1 MRPYSTL
8 SPTPSTHQS
17 LTVTTT
23 SLSLSLSLTRSDSQL
38 AHSSISSYIYIY
50 KFQSSLSL
58 SHTKIVELIGKH
70 RKKKSMS
77 NKRPRSGSSID
88 KAVVDVWQRELGQL
102 SSRSFAHRLG
112 GSEVLS
118 LITLSPVFCFLF
130 VSVWMINCLSKF
142 SCLGGF

>member
-1 MRPYSTL
+1 
-8 SPTPSTHQS
+8 
-17 LTVTTT
+17 
-23 SLSLSLSLTRSDSQL
+23 
-38 AHSSISSYIYIY
+38 
-50 KFQSSLSL
+50 
-58 SHTKIVELIGKH
+58 
-70 RKKKSMS
+70 MS

-142 SCLGGF
+142 SCLGGFLITCHRNGIGYSLISELGFRIIVYIVYDIGFLNCVLLVTC